1 VSAQALS
8 SGSAARLTAVIGLAL
23 ALGYA
28 VTLTGSWL
36 GGDWLIDAHGLPVAN
51 DFVNVWA
58 AGDLA
63 LHGHAP
69 DAYNWTLHKAAEVRA
84 VGHDFNNYYGWHYPP
99 TFLFAAA
106 AIALLPYTTAALAWL
121 AATLCA
127 YVVVASK
134 IVGDRV
140 GIFVALGFPAVLW
153 NATAGQNGFLT
164 AALVGG
170 TLSLMERRPALSGI
184 CLGLLTYKPHFGLLF
199 PIALIAGARWRVIA
213 VGSIVTAAMVALSF
227 IVFGRASWQGFVDWL
242 PITSSVVMGEG
253 AAGWNRLQSLFGLL
267 RSLGG
272 GENLAWS
279 AQAALALALAGV
291 IAWLWRNGA
300 EFEIKAAALSCAA
313 LLATPYIYMYDLVVL
328 AIPVAFLLRLSLA
341 RGFLT
346 HEIAG
351 IGIACL
357 LILIFPF
364 VKAPVGFAAVLLVA
378 ALIAHQLF
386 APQNARA

>member
-1 VSAQALS
+1 MSAQALS